1 MPKKERPNPRQ
12 IRNMLTF
19 EINIRIWKLKI
30 AKITLTIF

>member
-12 IRNMLTF
+12 IRKMFTV